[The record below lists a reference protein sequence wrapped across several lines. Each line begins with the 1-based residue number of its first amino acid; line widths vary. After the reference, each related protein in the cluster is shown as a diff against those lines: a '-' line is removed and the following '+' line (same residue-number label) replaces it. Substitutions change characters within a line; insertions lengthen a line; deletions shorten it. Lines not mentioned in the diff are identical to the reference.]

1 MIRVGDSRPL
11 ERHNQTVRLYLD
23 KALTAMNMLP
33 VLVSTQVVP
42 VGVKTKEGGS
52 QCGVRR
58 ALPRSIAMMMD
69 RHVSF
74 ESCFN
79 FRDLGGYLTT
89 DGRTVRWGCV
99 FRSGSLRLTP
109 ADFAVL
115 QRLRVRTVIDLRSTR
130 ELESEGRSGYL
141 GELDYHHVP
150 LFEQEALP
158 FRPFEVGR
166 PDPPQ
171 GEMYL
176 SIAVAC
182 GDSVARCL
190 RTIAECD
197 HAVVFHC
204 AAGRDRTG
212 IVAAILLASLGV
224 PDETIVTDYAL
235 SDRALEP
242 WLTWAKVNDTK
253 VAADIEALP
262 NSLLTAS
269 PQSLIFLLEGV
280 RSSYGSIE
288 KYLVGIGVGADV
300 VGALR
305 SRLLE

>member
-1 MIRVGDSRPL
+1 
-11 ERHNQTVRLYLD
+11 
-23 KALTAMNMLP
+23 
-33 VLVSTQVVP
+33 
-42 VGVKTKEGGS
+42 
-52 QCGVRR
+52 
-58 ALPRSIAMMMD
+58 MMMD
-69 RHVSF
+69 QHVSF

-115 QRLRVRTVIDLRSTR
+115 QRLHVRTVIDLRSTR

-212 IVAAILLASLGV
+212 IVAAMLLASLGV

-235 SDRALEP
+235 SDQALEP

-253 VAADIEALP
+253 LAADIEALP

-269 PQSLIFLLEGV
+269 PQSMIFLLEGV

-288 KYLVGIGVGADV
+288 KYLVGIGAGADV